1 MIGRFLG
8 NRDEPGR
15 LPRRAKGRLLAF
27 LTFASGI
34 TLLTDVIPSD
44 TPGLHRTLAVQLVVI
59 ALALSVVFWVLPW
72 RRLPHGA
79 SLVFVPV
86 AFGLVALG
94 NYADPNPYTYGLP
107 YVTVFL
113 WIGTSHPRW
122 TSVASLPISLPAFIL
137 PLLTMPSAAGT
148 WVGSTVFTLGLC
160 VAFGEALAWLIQR
173 LASAQRQLAAKRSQA
188 RFQALTSNAAE
199 IVAILDES
207 GTVTYC
213 SEAVHAVL
221 GLSPHALVG
230 SRLWDRVHPDDVCAA
245 ERLVQ
250 HCVGE
255 QASNQHGE
263 FRVQHRDGSWR
274 HIEAICRDL
283 RAEPEIRG
291 LVLNARDVSE
301 RKVLEGELAHRAYH
315 DALTELP
322 NRDMLLDRL
331 GHALARSAR
340 TGQRTAVLFVDLDT
354 FKIINDTLGHQAGD
368 DLLVSVAQRLRA
380 SVRAGDT
387 AARMAADEFILL
399 LEDLSDIDE
408 ARRVAERFQMQLRTP
423 IELGDQSVVVSASIG
438 IACSDGAEGV
448 LADDLLRQ
456 AEVAV
461 HAAKDHGKGQI
472 AWFDGSMTR
481 TSLDRLALEAD
492 LQRALENQEFRVWYQ
507 PIVDLPSGRL
517 TGVEALVRWQHPTR
531 GLVPP
536 DKFIGAAEET
546 GLIVPIGRWVLRE
559 ACRQAKAWQSVWPLV
574 VSVNLSA
581 RQFQHPGLLEDVASA
596 LRDSGLAPDLL
607 KLEVTESVA
616 MDAGV
621 GTIQTFQALRG
632 LGARLAIDDFGTGYS
647 SLAYLKR
654 FPVDTLKIDRSF
666 VNGVAEDEQD
676 AAIVRSVVAL
686 ARTLGMRVTAEGIET
701 AEQLE
706 ALRGMACDD
715 GQGYLFARPAASEA
729 ITSLLQAAATAAN
742 ASTPLA
748 A

>member
-1 MIGRFLG
+1 MLRFEG
-8 NRDEPGR
+8 TVDESGR

-27 LTFASGI
+27 LTFASAI
-34 TLLTDVIPSD
+34 TLLTDVVPTEI
-44 TPGLHRTLAVQLVVI
+44 PGLHRTLALQLVAI
-59 ALALSVVFWVLPW
+59 ALALSIGFWVLPW
-72 RRLPHGA
+72 RRLPHNA
-79 SLVFVPV
+79 SLVFLPI
-86 AFGLVALG
+86 AFLLVALG
-94 NYADPNPYTYGLP
+94 NYADPNPFTYGLP
-107 YVTVFL
+107 YVTLYL
-113 WIGTSHPRW
+113 WIGSSHPRW
-122 TSVASLPISLPAFIL
+122 TSVASLPIALPAFIL
-137 PLLTMPSAAGT
+137 PLMTLPSAADSWIGT
-148 WVGSTVFTLGLC
+148 TVFTLGLC

-173 LASAQRQLAAKRSQA
+173 LASAQRQLAARRSQA

-199 IVAILDES
+199 MVAILDDS

-213 SEAVHAVL
+213 GEAVQTVL
-221 GLSPHALVG
+221 DLRPEAIVG
-230 SRLWDRVHPDDVCAA
+230 SRLWERVHAEDLCAA
-245 ERLVQ
+245 QRIVQ
-250 HCVGE
+250 DSLGE
-255 QASNQHGE
+255 HASTQRGE
-263 FRVQHRDGSWR
+263 FRIQHRDGTWR

-291 LVLNARDVSE
+291 MVLNARDVSE
-301 RKVLEGELAHRAYH
+301 RKALESELAHRAYH

-340 TGQRTAVLFVDLDT
+340 SGQRTAVLFVDLDS

-368 DLLVSVAQRLRA
+368 SLLVSVAQRLRA

-408 ARRVAERFQMQLRTP
+408 ARHVAERFLTQLRTP
-423 IELGDQSVVVSASIG
+423 IDLGDQSVVVSASIG
-438 IACSDGAEGV
+438 IACSDGAEGI

-461 HAAKDHGKGQI
+461 HAAKDQGKGQI

-492 LQRALENQEFRVWYQ
+492 LQRALENSEFRVWYQ

-517 TGVEALVRWQHPTR
+517 SGVEALLRWQHPTR

-559 ACRQAKAWQSVWPLV
+559 ACRQAKAWQTVWPLV

-581 RQFQHPGLLEDVASA
+581 RQFQHPGLLQDVATA
-596 LRDSGLAPDLL
+596 LTDSDLAPEML

-686 ARTLGMRVTAEGIET
+686 ARTLGMRVTAEGIENT
-701 AEQLE
+701 DQLE
-706 ALRGMACDD
+706 ALRGLACDE
-715 GQGYLFARPAASEA
+715 GQGYLFARPGAAEA
-729 ITSLLQAAATAAN
+729 ISALLHEAVTQLGP
-742 ASTPLA
+742 STLA